1 MSRCESGGETDASRT
16 FICKIS
22 SIEEKVAVSLPASIH
37 IHSTIP
43 FHHHRQLQSPAQPI
57 LPLAHFISF
66 PRSPLS
72 SPSSW
77 RIGCAA
83 GARRASIGGRP
94 LGSPLRPMRKPQEPR
109 RRRRRRRYYQFAPC
123 RLRRGGE
130 GEVLSYEEG
139 ERRGEGDVALPGRGP
154 GATQTMDSLVE
165 RQGRGGRERRRAMY
179 RGG

>member
-16 FICKIS
+16 FICKNS
-22 SIEEKVAVSLPASIH
+22 SIEEKVAGSLPASIH
-37 IHSTIP
+37 INSTIP

-123 RLRRGGE
+123 RLRRGGRE
-130 GEVLSYEEG
+130 RCLATRKERGG
-139 ERRGEGDVALPGRGP
+139 EREMLPCLAVAPARHKLW
-154 GATQTMDSLVE
+154 TLL
-165 RQGRGGRERRRAMY
+165 
-179 RGG
+179 